1 MTEKALKSW
10 GCVND
15 HAGAINMRVLKLFCP
30 ECKSPAVIRRSVSKD
45 DKFSDLYCACS
56 NVECGHTY
64 VLNLTFSH
72 TLSPSSMA
80 TDRLVKEL
88 VGQLSPEQ
96 RQFALDL
103 LQAS

>member
-1 MTEKALKSW
+1 MQQNALKSW
-10 GCVND
+10 KVISYFT
-15 HAGAINMRVLKLFCP
+15 GAKNMRVLKIFCP
-30 ECKSPAVIRRSVSKD
+30 ECKSPAIIRRSVPKGD
-45 DKFSDLYCACS
+45 RFSDLYCACK

-64 VLNLTFSH
+64 VLELTYARP
-72 TLSPSSMA
+72 LSPSALA